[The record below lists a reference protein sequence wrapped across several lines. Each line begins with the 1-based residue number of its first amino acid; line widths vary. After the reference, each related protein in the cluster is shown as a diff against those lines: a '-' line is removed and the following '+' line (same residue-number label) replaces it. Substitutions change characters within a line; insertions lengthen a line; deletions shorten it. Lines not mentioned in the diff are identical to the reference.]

1 MKRIKRIEEINADIV
16 LLDSEDKQIIE
27 EIIKYEEE
35 ILKIAKESSDLR
47 LYDPSANQGWQ
58 FSTFQNFWNPKTKG
72 QQKDEQ
78 RLMGAVGKLR
88 KQEP

>member
-35 ILKIAKESSDLR
+35 IF
-47 LYDPSANQGWQ
+47 YDGCEAAW
-58 FSTFQNFWNPKTKG
+58 
-72 QQKDEQ
+72 
-78 RLMGAVGKLR
+78 
-88 KQEP
+88 